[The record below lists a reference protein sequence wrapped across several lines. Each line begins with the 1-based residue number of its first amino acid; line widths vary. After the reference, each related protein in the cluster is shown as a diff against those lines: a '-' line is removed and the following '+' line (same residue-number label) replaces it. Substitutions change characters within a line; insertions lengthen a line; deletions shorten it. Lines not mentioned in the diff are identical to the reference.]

1 MNDIAPRRSGSK
13 AVSRPQ
19 RRDDVEAVMALVGL
33 DQDIA
38 RTEAAA
44 PSAQLREQRADLA
57 SRRKAIT
64 SRIPRATLADYE
76 GALRQ
81 GLSPAAVATRGRVC
95 WGCFHPLSGALTA
108 EFQDAQAFLCCPHC
122 DRVLFNPDWIER
134 P

>member
-1 MNDIAPRRSGSK
+1 
-13 AVSRPQ
+13 
-19 RRDDVEAVMALVGL
+19 MALVSL

-38 RTEAAA
+38 RAEAEA
-44 PSAQLREQRADLA
+44 PSELRAQGADLA
-57 SRRKAIT
+57 TRRKAIT

-95 WGCFHPLSGALTA
+95 WGCFHSLSGALTA
-108 EFQDAQAFLCCPHC
+108 EFHEAQAFLCCPHC

-134 P
+134 R